1 MASEEHQERPN
12 PFFMAWGR
20 LVVRRRWL
28 FLLVTLLTA
37 AGSLALVSKTRVDTS
52 IEAFIAQDSDTQRLL
67 EEYRDEFGR
76 DAAFIV
82 LIEGDVFSMAYLEK
96 LRSLHAELATL
107 DMEVPSLGQ
116 RKTERQKRAM
126 AAPASD
132 AAPASTAAKDDPFA
146 ADDFGG
152 FDAPADD
159 GGWGEEAGG
168 SIIDEITSLVNV
180 RQTRGTP
187 DGIEVGELLDPWP
200 SEADLPALKAKVLS
214 DTFLV
219 GQVIGKEARHSVIL
233 VRSQFMSE
241 PDSIKVNR
249 EIERIAATYD
259 SPDFHTMV
267 TGMPALNDGLN
278 TLMMSDLGKMLGL
291 SVILMIIV
299 LTWMFRHVVGV
310 VVPLMVV
317 GMSAINTFGVMAL
330 VGAPVTMLSN
340 ILPAF
345 LFCVGLGDS
354 IHLISVYRDARN
366 KGVDNEAAVIQAVGT
381 TGLPVFYTS
390 LTTMVG
396 LASFQ
401 FASLGAIQDMG
412 VAGAFG
418 VFMAFVHS
426 MVLLPIALTFVKKSR
441 FGLRGDGG
449 HDRLDTF
456 LAWCSSRSGIAGDTG
471 VGPAPAGFAGRR
483 NRTLVVGALLII
495 IAGLGVAQL
504 RVWHNPLSWIPEGE
518 PTRENI
524 LTMDSEIG
532 GTNNLQL
539 LIDAPKGEGIGNK
552 PLLDGLEKL
561 QQHIMA
567 YQDPEVGQVIGNSV
581 SMVEVV
587 KETNRALRGG
597 DPAHYVIPDT
607 EQGVDNAV
615 QMFEFSGADQ
625 LRRLATNDLS
635 RSQMT
640 LRIKWMEAM
649 SYVPLTQHVAE
660 GIKKYV
666 PEGARVQPTGSVYTL
681 VTTVGSIIGDLLRS
695 FGVALGI
702 ITLIMMFLL
711 RSLKLGLIA
720 MVPNLMPICFVLG
733 LMGFTNIPIDMNNL
747 LIASIAIGIAV
758 DDTIHFLHHFR
769 IHLDAHGNVEKAIA
783 ASMRHS
789 GRAMAST
796 TVILMVGFFAY
807 MAASMENIVR
817 FGLLVGLTALMALL
831 IDLIIAPAL
840 LRLFYARPAQTEEPA
855 NAT

>member
-1 MASEEHQERPN
+1 MASQEHQERPN
-12 PFFMAWGR
+12 PFFVAWGR

-28 FLLVTLLTA
+28 FLVITLITAGISLGLVIT
-37 AGSLALVSKTRVDTS
+37 KTRVDTS

-67 EEYRDEFGR
+67 EEYRDDFGR

-82 LIEGDVFSMAYLEK
+82 LIEGDVFSMPYLSK

-107 DMEVPSLGQ
+107 DMDVASLGQ
-116 RKTERQKRAM
+116 RKTERQKRMGTPA
-126 AAPASD
+126 AAPKSE
-132 AAPASTAAKDDPFA
+132 AAPDDPFA
-146 ADDFGG
+146 SDDFGG
-152 FDAPADD
+152 FDTPAGDD
-159 GGWGEEAGG
+159 GWGEEAGG
-168 SIIDEITSLVNV
+168 SIVDEITSLVNV

-200 SEADLPALKAKVLS
+200 AEADLPALKAQVLS

-219 GQVIGKEARHSVIL
+219 GQVIGKKAHHSVIL

-249 EIERIAATYD
+249 EIARIAKTYN
-259 SPDFHTMV
+259 STEFRTMV

-278 TLMMSDLGKMLGL
+278 SLIMGDLFKMLAL
-291 SVILMIIV
+291 SVALMIIV
-299 LTWMFRHVVGV
+299 LAWMFRHVVGV
-310 VVPLMVV
+310 LVPLMVV
-317 GMSAINTFGVMAL
+317 GMSAINTFGMMAL
-330 VGAPVTMLSN
+330 LDAPFTMLTN

-354 IHLISVYRDARN
+354 VHLISVYRDARN
-366 KGVDNEAAVIQAVGT
+366 RGLENEVAVVHAVST

-418 VFMAFVHS
+418 VFMAFIHS

-441 FGLRGDGG
+441 FGLRDDGG
-449 HDRLDTF
+449 PDRLDGF
-456 LAWCSSRSGIAGDTG
+456 LAWCSRRSGVAGDSG
-471 VGPAPAGFAGRR
+471 VGPAPAGFKGRR
-483 NRTLVVGALLII
+483 NRTLVVGAALII
-495 IAGLGVAQL
+495 VAGIGVSQL

-518 PTRENI
+518 PTREDI
-524 LTMDSEIG
+524 LMMDAEIG

-552 PLLDGLEKL
+552 PLLDGLDKL
-561 QQHIMA
+561 REHIMA
-567 YQDPEVGQVIGNSV
+567 YRDVDVGQVVGNSV

-597 DPAHYVIPDT
+597 DAAHYVIPDT

-625 LRRLATNDLS
+625 LRRLVTNDLS

-640 LRIKWMEAM
+640 LRIKWLEAM
-649 SYVPLTQHVAE
+649 SYVPLTKHVAE
-660 GIKKYV
+660 GIALYV
-666 PEGARVQPTGSVYTL
+666 PEGARVQATGSVYTL
-681 VTTVGSIIGDLLRS
+681 VSTVRSIIGDLLRS
-695 FGVALGI
+695 FAVALGI

-720 MVPNLMPICFVLG
+720 MVPNLMPICFILG
-733 LMGFTNIPIDMNNL
+733 LMGFTGIPIDMNNL

-769 IHLDAHGNVEKAIA
+769 IHFDAHKNVELAIA

-789 GRAMAST
+789 GRAMSST

-817 FGLLVGLTALMALL
+817 FGLLVGMTALMALL

-840 LRLFYARPAQTEEPA
+840 LRLFYARPAQPEELP
-855 NAT
+855 NAS